1 MSSLCRLLRRSFST
15 TTASAA
21 TTTASAS
28 ASATSLKSLSDDLYK
43 ERTLR
48 KLVKKFKKHSE
59 SDWFRTQTGI
69 YEDIIRR
76 LAAAKKFRWIEEIL
90 EDQKK
95 YDDISDEG
103 FAVRLIALYGKSG
116 MFDHAAKLFDELPDR
131 KCDRTVKSLNALLS
145 ACVCSKNYDKVD
157 GFFRDLPG
165 KLSVKPDVVSY
176 NIAIKGFCEMGSLD
190 YAVAMLGEMEKSG
203 VKPDRITFNTLLKGL
218 FKKGRFSDGE
228 RIWARMEERNV
239 VPDIRSFNAKLF
251 GLANEGRL
259 SEAVGLFGEL
269 GDKGLTPDVFSYN
282 AVITGCCGEENVEAA
297 KRWYAEL
304 VGRGCAPDTVTF
316 AVLVPFACE
325 KGDLGWAFELC
336 KDIFNL
342 QRLVH
347 ESLLQLVVDGL
358 VKESKVEEAKKLV
371 QMGKSNVYR
380 KYRLRLPSD
389 VYCLSAS

>member
-1 MSSLCRLLRRSFST
+1 MSSLCRLVRRSFST
-15 TTASAA
+15 TI
-21 TTTASAS
+21 AS

-48 KLVKKFKKHSE
+48 KLVKKFKIHSE

-69 YEDIIRR
+69 YEDTIHR
-76 LAAAKKFRWIEEIL
+76 LAAAKKFRWIEDIL

-95 YDDISDEG
+95 YEDISDEG
-103 FAVRLIALYGKSG
+103 FA
-116 MFDHAAKLFDELPDR
+116 
-131 KCDRTVKSLNALLS
+131 
-145 ACVCSKNYDKVD
+145 NYDKVD

-203 VKPDRITFNTLLKGL
+203 VKPDRITFNTLLKWL
-218 FKKGRFSDGE
+218 FKKGRFSDGK

-251 GLANEGRL
+251 GLANERRM
-259 SEAVGLFGEL
+259 SETVGLFGEL

-282 AVITGCCGEENVEAA
+282 AVITGYCGEGNVEAA
-297 KRWYAEL
+297 KRWYSEL

-389 VYCLSAS
+389 VFCLSAS